1 MTRFAAGPLHGTAL
15 ALYFVLLPY
24 VVITR
29 WSRAA
34 AESDGALIR
43 GLLVVLAL
51 FWLLF
56 LIQLVNNIRRLRH
69 GGGVGHDGSAWLAGL
84 VVILLPFLVTPHAS
98 SVTPATPVT
107 AVAAVNHRSAGAP
120 ERLRAVAVGP
130 LPLALMAK
138 RRRDELRQHEFTP
151 GSDANDDQRIDE
163 AIELLRADDPE
174 LIGALRNEMGDRQY
188 GVIEFSLDE
197 PHESAAQCE
206 PVVACALDSDGA
218 LTRVAFAREGS
229 RLEVPPDWGA
239 DDLVERV
246 VALHEAGRVRVT
258 TTEHDLLRAL
268 ATRASRAT
276 VVIYVGGEDD
286 LDDELR
292 RCAVLVPM
300 SRPDSPTP
308 EVTTDP
314 RVELLRADPQVV
326 GLASPFTATLRR
338 RCVEMTAYLAMHAH
352 EPVTGERLR
361 ARVLAHADADASN
374 RTLANTASSVRRSL
388 GADGRGPRL
397 HAVSSSG
404 LYATHGLECDV
415 EIFHE
420 LVSRARTVP
429 TAEGA
434 ALARRALALVQGE
447 PLASALRG
455 FEWFLAEGHAA
466 RLAREG
472 EWAALLVHHDALARG
487 DVELAYWALERGRL
501 IDPYSDALGTALAA
515 VPRLREFGGDGA
527 GRAQHEA
534 VGPGGAVAVTW
545 SLEGLGDQ
553 IA

>member
-1 MTRFAAGPLHGTAL
+1 MTRFATGPLHGTAL

-69 GGGVGHDGSAWLAGL
+69 GGRVGHDGSAWLAGL
-84 VVILLPFLVTPHAS
+84 VVVLLPFLVTPHAS
-98 SVTPATPVT
+98 SVAPATPVT
-107 AVAAVNHRSAGAP
+107 AVAAVDHRAPGAP

-174 LIGALRNEMGDRQY
+174 LIGALRHVVGDRQC
-188 GVIEFSLDE
+188 GVVEFSLDE

-206 PVVACALDSDGA
+206 PVVACALDSGGER
-218 LTRVAFAREGS
+218 TRVAFAREGS

-258 TTEHDLLRAL
+258 TNEHDLLRAL
-268 ATRASRAT
+268 ATRTSRAT

-292 RCAVLVPM
+292 RCAVLVPVN
-300 SRPDSPTP
+300 RLDRPTP
-308 EVTTDP
+308 EVTADP

-388 GADGRGPRL
+388 GADGLGPRL

-534 VGPGGAVAVTW
+534 VGPGGTVAVTW